1 MFFYVF
7 HGSSKV
13 FLIAEKPFPLFLHHV
28 ASVADRV
35 CESHGAAELLG
46 QLPLGVGYRNLQ
58 DDAIKRMTETWTL
71 EILQHT
77 GA

>member
-7 HGSSKV
+7 NGSSKV
-13 FLIAEKPFPLFLHHV
+13 FLVAEKPSPLLHHV

-71 EILQHT
+71 DIL
-77 GA
+77 